1 MGIVSFS
8 ILIWDH
14 IITFGDEVR
23 LHLRENPPV
32 LRLITPIGTIYLE
45 RQQGRS

>member
-14 IITFGDEVR
+14 MITFGDEVR
-23 LHLRENPPV
+23 LHSCLTFLVPN
-32 LRLITPIGTIYLE
+32 LIVPIGAIYLE
-45 RQQGRS
+45 RQQGPS